1 MASREL
7 PLVVFLAGDRE
18 LHCPGRTLGTTGT
31 LDEQVAAA
39 AGLPIADPPDPDPQR
54 RPVTVEAGTVQC
66 LRLDRLAQTLPSLG
80 FNAPFRMLFVLTDQ
94 QPSDHSVRDT
104 VQLRPILQRWCDQRG
119 HDYEDVVVGGRPS
132 LLDDGGAE
140 LIAQLDPVLGVAG
153 DVVLVIGGG
162 PPALQIAA
170 HFASFQGVRHRDSLT
185 VLQLQEVVDS
195 VASAVGDGPHESPG
209 PAVRR
214 TRQPASDTSV
224 QVVDRFHGLVGRRTI
239 DTQALLM
246 LDQFDLPGA
255 AQLLQA
261 SASAGLHAASI
272 GELASDLLASL
283 ARSSPAQDPVARLNT
298 AVDLAEVEWSRPG
311 GSPAEAIWY
320 AMLAV
325 VELLPGAWSHI
336 HPERRE
342 IRLNEDQVKQFN
354 RAVDRG
360 RFDDEY
366 TALRSTPRYLR
377 ERVAPLLTAAPGVLS
392 LPGRSVDIAQILGEH
407 HRGDDPAASVTWMAL
422 YIASKQLRNDH
433 AHDLIVVEPDQA
445 PTIMAEAAEEDFAR
459 ALRVLAGDILPT
471 DDQKPARLASR
482 LAAIRAQITQDPQS
496 GAPRSRRQRQ
506 RPGALIE
513 KLVTTPEKVDDADV
527 RPLLMDEGSSV
538 DRFARLAGPDVEVGR
553 TRLLAAMERF
563 EADHVTLPDRL
574 LSLIDPPAA
583 GHAAALDLLIDAERP
598 ASRFRRTCQ
607 QVVGDLADDNRAV
620 TLAAQ
625 LRAELTGP

>member
-1 MASREL
+1 MTSGET

-18 LHCPGRTLGTTGT
+18 LHRPGQTLGTSGT
-31 LDEQVAAA
+31 LDTQVAAA
-39 AGLPIADPPDPDPQR
+39 AELPIADPPDPDPQR
-54 RPVTVEAGTVQC
+54 RPVSVEAGTVQL
-66 LRLDRLAQTLPSLG
+66 LRLDRLVQALPCLG
-80 FNAPFRMLFVLTDQ
+80 LGERFQMLFVLTDQ
-94 QPSDHSVRDT
+94 EPGGHSVRDT
-104 VQLRPILQRWCDQRG
+104 LQLRPILQRWCDQRG
-119 HDYEDVVVGGRPS
+119 HDYQDVVVRGRPS
-132 LLDDGGAE
+132 SLDDGGAE
-140 LIAQLDPVLGVAG
+140 LIAQLDPVLGVVG
-153 DVVLVIGGG
+153 EVVLVIGGG

-195 VASAVGDGPHESPG
+195 VLPADVDGPDEGSEPG
-209 PAVRR
+209 VRR
-214 TRQPASDTSV
+214 SRQPASDTSV

-239 DTQALLM
+239 DTQALLL
-246 LDQFDLPGA
+246 LDQLDLPGA

-261 SASAGLHAASI
+261 SAGAGLHAARV

-283 ARSSPAQDPVARLNT
+283 ARSRPAQDPLARLHT

-325 VELLPGAWSHI
+325 VELLPGAWTHI
-336 HPERRE
+336 HPDREE
-342 IRLNEDQVKQFN
+342 IRLDEDRVNQFN

-377 ERVAPLLTAAPGVLS
+377 ERAAPLLTAAPGMLS
-392 LPGRSVDIAQILGEH
+392 LPGRSVDIAQILGDH
-407 HRGDDPAASVTWMAL
+407 HRGDDPAAALTWMAL

-433 AHDLIVVEPDQA
+433 AHDLIIVEPDQA
-445 PTIMAEAAEEDFAR
+445 PTIMAGAAEDFAK
-459 ALRVLAGDILPT
+459 ALLVLAGDILPS
-471 DDQKPARLASR
+471 DHQKPARLASR

-496 GAPRSRRQRQ
+496 AAPRSRRQRN
-506 RPGALIE
+506 RPGVLIE
-513 KLVTTPEKVDDADV
+513 QLVTAPDKVDDAKI
-527 RPLLMDEGSSV
+527 RALLINERSSV
-538 DRFARLAGPDVEVGR
+538 DRFAPLAGPDVEVGR
-553 TRLLAAMERF
+553 IRLLAAMERF

-574 LSLIDPPAA
+574 LSLMDPPAA
-583 GHAAALDLLIDAERP
+583 GHAAALDLHIDAERP
-598 ASRFRRTCQ
+598 SSRFRRTCQ

-625 LRAELTGP
+625 LRAVLTGP